1 MSTTKFRIQNTER
14 SRNASPMG
22 ELVRMVTR
30 WEVGLCVLIVF
41 VLIGSSS
48 ASSGFLS
55 PFNLQTMALNATV
68 LGFLALGVA
77 PVIMTGDIDL
87 SIASMLALCGVFMA
101 VLWQY
106 GTNIWLAAMLALLL
120 GGVLGLMNGLIV
132 VVFGL
137 PSLAVTLGTMST
149 YTGIAFL
156 ILQGKAVTNFP
167 LSLVT
172 LGSGGL
178 FGGTF
183 PTATVVL
190 LVCAAILTFIMHFT
204 TLGKAVFAIGGN
216 KQAARFSG
224 IPVAR
229 TRIILFIIS
238 GVFAALAAIFYLGNF
253 DTAQAN
259 MASDQVLPAVT
270 VVILGGVSAYGGTG
284 TIPGV
289 VLALIL
295 LQMLETGL
303 GLAGLSGQE
312 QTISVGLLLILAIS
326 GGVAIRSIQSTLR
339 GKLWRRT
346 SPRPDTSTAPED
358 GMPIV
363 ADSQQTDVHKS

>member
-1 MSTTKFRIQNTER
+1 VSTMKFRVQNTA
-14 SRNASPMG
+14 SSKGDSPMS
-22 ELVRMVTR
+22 EVIRLAMR
-30 WEVGLCVLIVF
+30 WEVGLCLLIVL
-41 VLIGSSS
+41 VIVGSS
-48 ASSGFLS
+48 AVSSNFLS

-68 LGFLALGVA
+68 LGLLALGVA

-87 SIASMLALCGVFMA
+87 SIASTLALCGVFMA
-101 VLWQY
+101 VLWQH
-106 GTNIWLAAMLALLL
+106 GMNIWLAALLALLL
-120 GGVLGLMNGLIV
+120 GCVLGLVNGLLV
-132 VVFGL
+132 VVFRL

-156 ILQGKAVTNFP
+156 ILQGKAITNFP
-167 LSLVT
+167 QSLVN

-178 FGGTF
+178 FGSTF

-190 LVCAAILTFIMHFT
+190 LVCAAILAFVIHFT

-229 TRIILFIIS
+229 TRIILFVIS
-238 GVFAALAAIFYLGNF
+238 GAFAALAAIFYLGNF

-259 MASDQVLPAVT
+259 MAMDQVLPAVT

-289 VLALIL
+289 VLALVL

-312 QTISVGLLLILAIS
+312 QTISVGVLLIVAIS
-326 GGVAIRSIQSTLR
+326 GGAAIRSIHTGIR
-339 GKLWRRT
+339 RKLWRQNS
-346 SPRPDTSTAPED
+346 SPAETAAAPEVVPVGVD
-358 GMPIV
+358 NG
-363 ADSQQTDVHKS
+363 QTDVHKS